1 MKSRHAYIPLFASL
15 AISVAITHVGGS
27 SIPRGVPP
35 SDAKLYTPSNT
46 QTWSCLDGSKTI
58 TFSAV
63 NDDYCDCADGSDEP
77 GTSACGTGYF
87 YCENVGHLPSSIKT
101 SRVNDGVCEPE
112 CCDGT
117 DEYDGQVQC
126 PNVCE
131 EVGREARKERERVQA
146 IQEQGSRL
154 RKEYIQHGKT
164 AKLKLQQELET
175 LQGKIDQIQ
184 KTASEAKEKL
194 DEATEVQEKFLE
206 GSKSKR
212 EETRRLQLKPLIE
225 EQTRRLQHS
234 RDSRDRLRK
243 TLQDLKENHN
253 KNYHDLAVKNTVSG
267 FDEYVSGLDESAT
280 AEESAE
286 DSDNTSHDNHN
297 SNDSCATGECA
308 DQELTRLS
316 DETFAIQ
323 REIVTLRDLL
333 MGLKHEYN
341 TEYNDEAVLAA
352 VKIAEEFDL
361 LWNEDRQEFKDEL
374 PLDIPVEESDASP
387 ESEKLREATDLA
399 QAEYDK
405 TSEEETQTRDT
416 IREIERKLDI
426 DLGDDETFAQLLDQ
440 CFEFKDIEYTYSIC
454 LFGDANQRS
463 HSTTFLGK
471 FSSWEGENHNVQMY
485 TGGTRCW
492 NGPDR
497 SVKLVMTCGIE
508 NEIISVTEPAKCE
521 YLFKMQTPAACPV
534 LVDANDDG
542 HGQDSSDENSNA
554 SETESESV
562 REAAVE
568 PEQAKDDNTRH
579 DEL

>member
-1 MKSRHAYIPLFASL
+1 MKSRHAYIPLLASL
-15 AISVAITHVGGS
+15 AISVAITQVSGS
-27 SIPRGVPP
+27 SAPRGVSP
-35 SDAKLYTPSNT
+35 SDAKRYTPNSSQN
-46 QTWSCLDGSKTI
+46 WSCLDGSKTI
-58 TFSAV
+58 PFSAI

-87 YCENVGHLPSSIKT
+87 HCENVGHVPSSIKT

-117 DEYDGQVQC
+117 DEYDGQVHC

-164 AKLKLQQELET
+164 AKLKLQLELET
-175 LQGKIDQIQ
+175 LQGKIDQLQ
-184 KTASEAKEKL
+184 KAASQAKEKL
-194 DEATEVQEKFLE
+194 DEATAVQDKFLE
-206 GSKSKR
+206 GSKTKR
-212 EETRRLQLKPLIE
+212 EEARRLQLKPLIE
-225 EQTRRLQHS
+225 EQTRRLKHS
-234 RDSRDRLRK
+234 QDSRDLLRK
-243 TLQDLKENHN
+243 TLQDLKEKHN

-267 FDEYVSGLDESAT
+267 FDEYVSGLDEGA
-280 AEESAE
+280 AEESTE
-286 DSDNTSHDNHN
+286 GNDSTSNDNNNAS
-297 SNDSCATGECA
+297 DSCATGECA
-308 DQELTRLS
+308 DQQLTRLV

-323 REIVTLRDLL
+323 RDIVTLRDLL

-352 VKIAEEFDL
+352 VKVAEEFDL

-374 PLDIPVEESDASP
+374 PLDIPAEESDDSP

-399 QAEYDK
+399 QAEYDRA
-405 TSEEETQTRDT
+405 SEEERQAQDT

-454 LFGDANQRS
+454 LFGDANQKS
-463 HSTTFLGK
+463 HSSTFLGK

-534 LVDANDDG
+534 LADASDNS
-542 HGQDSSDENSNA
+542 DSKDTFDNSN
-554 SETESESV
+554 ESESESAG
-562 REAAVE
+562 EAAVE
-568 PEQAKDDNTRH
+568 PEEAKDDNTRH

>member
-1 MKSRHAYIPLFASL
+1 M
-15 AISVAITHVGGS
+15 AISVAIAHVSGS
-27 SIPRGVPP
+27 NTPRGVSP
-35 SDAKLYTPSNT
+35 SDAKLYTPNSS
-46 QTWSCLDGSKTI
+46 QSWSCLDGSKI
-58 TFSAV
+58 IPFSAV

-77 GTSACGTGYF
+77 GTSACGTGHF
-87 YCENVGHLPSSIKT
+87 HCANEGHLPSSIKT
-101 SRVNDGVCEPE
+101 SRVNDGICESE

-154 RKEYIQHGKT
+154 RKEYIQRGKT
-164 AKLKLQQELET
+164 AKLKLQQELEA
-175 LQGKIDQIQ
+175 LQGKIDRIQ
-184 KTASEAKEKL
+184 KTTSEAKEKL
-194 DEATEVQEKFLE
+194 DEATEVQEQFLE
-206 GSKSKR
+206 GSKNKR
-212 EETRRLQLKPLIE
+212 QDARRLQLKPLIE
-225 EQTRRLQHS
+225 EQNKRLEHS
-234 RDSRDRLRK
+234 RSSRDLLRK

-253 KNYHDLAVKNTVSG
+253 KNYHDLAVKSTVSG
-267 FDEYVSGLDESAT
+267 YDEYVSGLDEGA
-280 AEESAE
+280 AEEPTEA
-286 DSDNTSHDNHN
+286 SDNNKS
-297 SNDSCATGECA
+297 SDSCTGGECA
-308 DQELTRLS
+308 DQQLTRLV
-316 DETFAIQ
+316 DDTFAMQ
-323 REIVTLRDLL
+323 RDIVSLRDLL

-374 PLDIPVEESDASP
+374 PLDIPAEESDTSP

-399 QAEYDK
+399 QVEYDK
-405 TSEEETQTRDT
+405 ASDEERQVQDT

-426 DLGDDETFAQLLDQ
+426 DLGDDESFAQLLDQ

-534 LVDANDDG
+534 LLDAS
-542 HGQDSSDENSNA
+542 DSSNGEDSANGNS
-554 SETESESV
+554 SEPESAG
-562 REAAVE
+562 EAAVE
-568 PEQAKDDNTRH
+568 PEEAKDDNTRH

>member
-15 AISVAITHVGGS
+15 AISVAITLVGS
-27 SIPRGVPP
+27 SSAPRGVSP
-35 SDAKLYTPSNT
+35 SDTKLYTPSNT
-46 QTWSCLDGSKTI
+46 QTWRCLDGSKTI
-58 TFSAV
+58 PFSAV

-87 YCENVGHLPSSIKT
+87 HCENVGHLPSSIKT

-117 DEYDGQVQC
+117 DEYDGQVHC

-175 LQGKIDQIQ
+175 LQAKIDQIE

-206 GSKSKR
+206 GSKNKR
-212 EETRRLQLKPLIE
+212 EEARRLQLKPLIE
-225 EQTRRLQHS
+225 EQTKRLKHS
-234 RDSRDRLRK
+234 RDSRDSLRK

-267 FDEYVSGLDESAT
+267 FDEYVSGLNESA
-280 AEESAE
+280 AE
-286 DSDNTSHDNHN
+286 DSAEGSDSTSHDNH
-297 SNDSCATGECA
+297 DSSDTCGTGECA
-308 DQELTRLS
+308 DQQLTRLS

-374 PLDIPVEESDASP
+374 PLDIPVEESDANP

-405 TSEEETQTRDT
+405 ASEEETQTRDT

-534 LVDANDDG
+534 LVDANDDD
-542 HGQDSSDENSNA
+542 HGQDSSNDNSNE
-554 SETESESV
+554 SESESESV

-568 PEQAKDDNTRH
+568 PEQAKDDSARH

>member
-1 MKSRHAYIPLFASL
+1 MKSRHAYIPLLASL
-15 AISVAITHVGGS
+15 AISVAITLVSGS
-27 SIPRGVPP
+27 STPRGVSP
-35 SDAKLYTPSNT
+35 SDAKLYTPSSS

-58 TFSAV
+58 PFSAV

-87 YCENVGHLPSSIKT
+87 HCANVGHLPSSIKT

-117 DEYDGQVQC
+117 DEYDGQVHC

-175 LQGKIDQIQ
+175 LQGRIDQIQ

-206 GSKSKR
+206 GSKNKR
-212 EETRRLQLKPLIE
+212 DDARRLQLKPLIE
-225 EQTRRLQHS
+225 EQNGRLKHS
-234 RDSRDRLRK
+234 RDSRDLLRK

-267 FDEYVSGLDESAT
+267 FDEYVSGLDEGA
-280 AEESAE
+280 AEESTE
-286 DSDNTSHDNHN
+286 GSDNN
-297 SNDSCATGECA
+297 SNDNNNPSDSCTTGECA
-308 DQELTRLS
+308 DQQLTRLV

-323 REIVTLRDLL
+323 REIVSLRDLL

-352 VKIAEEFDL
+352 VKTAEEFDL

-374 PLDIPVEESDASP
+374 PLDIPAEESDTSP
-387 ESEKLREATDLA
+387 ESEKFREATDLA

-405 TSEEETQTRDT
+405 ASEEERQAQDT

-440 CFEFKDIEYTYSIC
+440 CFEFKDI
-454 LFGDANQRS
+454 D
-463 HSTTFLGK
+463 K

-508 NEIISVTEPAKCE
+508 NEIVSVTEPAKCE

-534 LVDANDDG
+534 LLDANDSGDG
-542 HGQDSSDENSNA
+542 KDGSNDSSN
-554 SETESESV
+554 ESV
-562 REAAVE
+562 GEAAVE
-568 PEQAKDDNTRH
+568 PEEAKDDNTRH